1 MEVTM
6 SKREYE
12 WDSIDN
18 PPIIK
23 AHSLNKHSV
32 ITSYLSRYIEKLY
45 SNSRGY
51 IRLSIVD
58 GFAGGGIYL
67 NEVDLSPEYGSPVK
81 IMKTVSKA
89 EAELPVKFGKKV
101 SIKTRYYFVEKDK
114 KAVSVLQKVLN
125 REKLTPFKDEY
136 SQIIEGDILDHWYSL
151 IDKIKSEGKTHRA
164 LFILDQYGYKD
175 VPLFYIQEL
184 FKLMPKAEVILT
196 FAVDWLIDYLSDK
209 PIYIDRCQRRLQSL
223 GVDLDVKDI
232 VHTKKSKQEG
242 EGRLIIQDLLSEELS
257 KNCGAKYFTRY
268 FIRSTGKG
276 NKDSHRDIW
285 LVHMSQHDIA
295 RDEMAKVHWNE
306 ANHIS
311 THSGFQGL
319 DDSGLIRLGY
329 STRLDEKVLGQINL
343 NYNFDKEKNYND
355 SKHILLNQIPDIIWR
370 MSSKGSFQFSE
381 LMAEIANHTPASS
394 DLMKDV
400 IHYLLESKDIIVQ
413 CPKKGTRRQKGNAI
427 QFCDVIKVCHKSI
440 FFDGLK

>member
-1 MEVTM
+1 M

-18 PPIIK
+18 PPTIK
-23 AHSLNKHSV
+23 AHSLNKHVV

-45 SNSRGY
+45 SNSKGY

-67 NEVDLSPEYGSPVK
+67 NEVDKSIEFGSPVK
-81 IMKTVSKA
+81 IMNTVAQA
-89 EAELPVKFGKKV
+89 ETELPEKFGKKV
-101 SIKTRYYFVEKDK
+101 SIKPRYYFVEKNA
-114 KAVSVLQKVLN
+114 KAVRVLKEVLN
-125 REKLTPFKDEY
+125 REKLTPFKDEN
-136 SQIIEGDILDHWYSL
+136 SQVIEGDILDHWHS
-151 IDKIKSEGKTHRA
+151 IIEKIKGEGRTHRA

-175 VPLFYIQEL
+175 VPLLYIQEL
-184 FKLMPKAEVILT
+184 FKAMPKAEVILT

-209 PIYIDRCQRRLQSL
+209 PEYIDRCQRRLMSL
-223 GVDLDVKDI
+223 GLNLDVKDI
-232 VHTKKSKQEG
+232 VHTKKSKPEG

-276 NKDSHRDIW
+276 IKDSHRDIW

-319 DDSGLIRLGY
+319 DDNGLIRLGY
-329 STRLDEKVLGQINL
+329 SIRLDEKILGQINL
-343 NYNFDKEKNYND
+343 DYNFDKEKNYND
-355 SKHILLNQIPDIIWR
+355 SKYILLNQIPDLLWK
-370 MSSKGSFQFSE
+370 MSSKGPFQFSE

-400 IHYLLESKDIIVQ
+400 IHYLLDSKDIVVQ
-413 CPKKGTRRQKGNAI
+413 CPKKGTRRKKGSAI
-427 QFCDVIKVCHKSI
+427 QFCDIIKVCHRSI
-440 FFDGLK
+440 FFGGLR